1 MHRHV
6 TNYRGYQIEAEF
18 DQRWLVRFFATSV
31 AVPTLAYP
39 SFFQLK
45 RAELFE
51 VLERARTRIDHA
63 LPAKDASTQRNEE

>member
-1 MHRHV
+1 MQRHV
-6 TNYRGYQIEAEF
+6 TNYRGYKIEAEF

-45 RAELFE
+45 RADLSE
-51 VLERARTRIDHA
+51 VLERAQMRIDNA
-63 LPAKDASTQRNEE
+63 LPAKDGSKQRNEQ